1 MTPGLLSPP
10 VQNLVS
16 YIEGHL
22 DELVDDLLLS
32 LRETDPAVRDEDP
45 TRVQMGMREGL
56 WHYTLFAET
65 REPQHLDASYDALV
79 GIWRGERVRPSTL
92 VRAICQFEDLV
103 VIRAQGLYLDA
114 DDFIDAMRALRA
126 VTRETLALVCDRLPG
141 GAASPAS
148 TSPGDHPA
156 GTYDD
161 ARVRGDLPSARVLM
175 DHLARVRPV
184 GRSDELRQVWA
195 RLRVVTSLEGGHQV
209 VGVKAPDGFG
219 KSTLVSTFLDR
230 VERQIEGPPSVL
242 RVRVPR
248 LFDLPSWPVAALVRE
263 AFGLGLGGEDSA
275 ERVRDGLNQL
285 SALAPALPVDHDA
298 LVDGA
303 PHLARLLGL
312 EAEGWGLPDTGRAGR
327 VGRRRALV
335 SLFEALS
342 LQARQE
348 TRGPLFIV
356 IEDAGELDTPSWD
369 ILRHL
374 LDRVRPVAP
383 LMVLL
388 TYDARFSVPPALT
401 RSPAF
406 TEVPLQPF
414 DMHEGEQLIDAMLS
428 PNGLDEQTRLRLHA
442 GTQSSP
448 LLLHEAIRQ
457 LVFDGVIGLDGDRWI
472 EITRLPDGEI
482 GELAG
487 IVSRRRALLSP
498 LAAEVLEIL
507 TVIEDTADA
516 EVFDAVLERR
526 GIGREARDRAVAELL
541 DRGLIDSALVF
552 GLPVPRSRHPLV
564 RDELYRQMGI
574 DRRRAIHE
582 DAGEV
587 FRALPG
593 SAAFPSLAAGHFAL
607 ARRPLRALEGL
618 IEGIDRCLE
627 TQELTGALDLCSQA
641 FGLLKSAPREEQ
653 DELLYR
659 VLRRRERIY
668 ALLGHQDLRRQDF
681 AQLDELVER
690 VGEPADREALALR
703 RAGMAVLGGEHAFAE
718 EQLVEFMGATEPGQA
733 ARVRLALALNSWQQG
748 QPDEAMIFVE
758 EALRDADALPE
769 TMRGRLLMLL
779 GRIRAA
785 GGQLDEGLHR
795 FFEAWRC
802 ARRGGDLLGEGL
814 AVAAIAEVFWIRGR
828 LIDADALLRRADALL
843 AEVEEPRA
851 RMRVLLRLAQLHA
864 LFGDFDEAGELY
876 GEVLRGTDKQR
887 DRLLHAEAIIGQGR
901 ILVHRGRLEE
911 ATSLLGMCLKELG
924 GRKAVREP
932 LYVDTLLALATN
944 LALSARGEKLIGGG
958 LRYAEEAADR
968 AAEIGHHEGLVRA
981 LVIQLRGLMV
991 LDRGQ
996 EALDRLPELLEATR
1010 VALTM
1015 QPRFARL
1022 LAEVELCRSL
1032 VHRSMG
1038 DHDTAAV
1045 AIERAWAEL
1054 SRQLDLLRGSGYERG
1069 FLTNI
1074 IPHREIVQ
1082 AIGDRPELR
1091 GLGVDL

>member
-1 MTPGLLSPP
+1 MTPGLLSLP

-32 LRETDPAVRDEDP
+32 LREVDPAVRDAEA

-56 WHYTLFAET
+56 WHFTLFAES
-65 REPQHLDASYDALV
+65 RDPQHLEAGYDALT
-79 GIWRGERVRPSTL
+79 GIWRAERLRPSTL
-92 VRAICQFEDLV
+92 VRTLCQFEDLV
-103 VIRAQGLYLDA
+103 VIRAQGLYLDP

-126 VTRETLALVCDRLPG
+126 VTRETLAIFCDRL
-141 GAASPAS
+141 ASASNPLS
-148 TSPGDHPA
+148 TSPGDAGASTMSDRRGRIDPA
-156 GTYDD
+156 
-161 ARVRGDLPSARVLM
+161 SARALVEQ
-175 DHLARVRPV
+175 LARVRPV

-209 VGVKAPDGFG
+209 VGIKAPDGFG

-263 AFGLGLGGEDSA
+263 AFGLTLGGRDSA
-275 ERVRDGLNQL
+275 ERVRHGLERL
-285 SALAPALPVDHDA
+285 SDLAPALPVDHDA
-298 LVDGA
+298 LIEGA

-312 EAEGWGLPDTGRAGR
+312 EAEGWGAPDVGRAGR

-342 LQARQE
+342 LQARQQ

-356 IEDAGELDTPSWD
+356 IEDAGEMDGPSWD
-369 ILRHL
+369 ILKHL
-374 LDRVRPVAP
+374 LERVRPVAP

-388 TYDARFSVPPALT
+388 TYDARFSVPPSLT

-414 DMHEGEQLIDAMLS
+414 DMNEGEQLIDAMLS
-428 PNGLDEQTRLRLHA
+428 PNQLDEQTRLRLHA

-457 LVFDGVIGLDGDRWI
+457 LVYDGVIGLDGDRWL
-472 EITRLPDGEI
+472 EITRLPEGEI
-482 GELAG
+482 GDLSG
-487 IVSRRRALLSP
+487 IVGRRRALLTP

-526 GIGREARDRAVAELL
+526 GIGADGRDRAVTELL
-541 DRGLIDSALVF
+541 ERGLVDNAMVF

-564 RDELYRQMGI
+564 RDELYRQMSVEQ
-574 DRRRAIHE
+574 RRAIHE
-582 DAGEV
+582 DTGEV
-587 FRALPG
+587 FGELPG
-593 SAAFPSLAAGHFAL
+593 SSAFPSLAAGHFAL
-607 ARRPLRALEGL
+607 ARRPLRALTGL
-618 IEGIDRCLE
+618 LDGIDRCLE

-641 FGLLKSAPREEQ
+641 LSLLNSAPREDQ

-659 VLRRRERIY
+659 VLLRRERIY

-681 AQLDELVER
+681 AQLDGLVER
-690 VGEPADREALALR
+690 VGTPEEREALALR
-703 RAGMAVLGGEHAFAE
+703 RAGMTVLGGEHDAAE
-718 EQLVEFMGATEPGQA
+718 EMLADFIGASEPEQA
-733 ARVRLALALNSWQQG
+733 ARVRLALAVNYWQQG
-748 QPDEAMIFVE
+748 HGGEATLYVE
-758 EALRDADALPE
+758 EALREAAVLRPA
-769 TMRGRLLMLL
+769 TRGRLLMVLA
-779 GRIRAA
+779 RIRAA
-785 GGQLDEGLHR
+785 DGQLEEALHHA
-795 FFEAWRC
+795 FEAWRGLRV
-802 ARRGGDLLGEGL
+802 AGDLLGEGL
-814 AVAAIAEVFWIRGR
+814 AVAWIAEIFWIRGR
-828 LIDADALLRRADALL
+828 LLDADALLRRAEALL

-864 LFGDFDEAGELY
+864 LFGDFEEAGALY
-876 GEVLRGTDKQR
+876 GEVLDGTDKQR

-911 ATSLLGMCLKELG
+911 ATSLLGTCLKELG

-944 LALSARGEKLIGGG
+944 LALSAKGEKLIGGG
-958 LRYAEEAADR
+958 LRYAEEAAAR
-968 AAEIGHHEGLVRA
+968 AAEIEHHEGLVRA

-991 LDRGQ
+991 LDRAA
-996 EALDRLPELLEATR
+996 EAVERLPELIQATR
-1010 VALTM
+1010 VALDA

-1022 LAEVELCRSL
+1022 LAEVELCRHM
-1032 VHRSMG
+1032 VHKSMG
-1038 DHDTAAV
+1038 DNARAAE
-1045 AIERAWAEL
+1045 AAERAWGEL
-1054 SRQLDLLRGSGYERG
+1054 SRQLEALRGSGYERG
-1069 FLTNI
+1069 FLSNI

-1082 AIGDRPELR
+1082 AVGDRPELR
-1091 GLGVDL
+1091 GLRLDG